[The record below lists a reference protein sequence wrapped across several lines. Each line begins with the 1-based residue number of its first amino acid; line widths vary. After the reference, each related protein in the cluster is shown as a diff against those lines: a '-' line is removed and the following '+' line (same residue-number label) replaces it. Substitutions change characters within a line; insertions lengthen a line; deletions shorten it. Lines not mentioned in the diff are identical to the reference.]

1 MQYTMRIV
9 SREVFMEQISEL
21 CNISMEE
28 LKALN
33 PQYRTTRI
41 PGNAQPCTLRMP
53 MAAINAFIECGDSIY
68 THRLAE
74 LSKRRSVVNVN
85 EKAASSKSSS
95 AKKTVTV
102 RSGDTLG
109 AIAKRNGTTVNKIMK
124 LNGMKSHAIRV
135 GQKIR
140 VK

>member
-1 MQYTMRIV
+1 
-9 SREVFMEQISEL
+9 ME
-21 CNISMEE
+21 
-28 LKALN
+28 
-33 PQYRTTRI
+33 
-41 PGNAQPCTLRMP
+41 
-53 MAAINAFIECGDSIY
+53 AINAFIECGDSVY
-68 THRLAE
+68 THRLNE
-74 LSKRRSVVNVN
+74 LSKRRSVVSVN
-85 EKAASSKSSS
+85 EKAASTSSS
-95 AKKTVTV
+95 SGRKTVTV